1 MLAAFVLM
9 QTPPAVLQ
17 PKPGS
22 ALRQAALQAVRERL
36 GKDVKGEVV
45 FLVDSLRV
53 QGDWAFASLRP
64 RRPSLKMIDWK
75 GTIHEERAKEG
86 LLDDGLY
93 ALLRREANEKGVKVW
108 RVKEFDLGPTD
119 VSWLAWPDLH
129 PGMPK
134 AVLPWPDGVVPP
146 NS

>member
-1 MLAAFVLM
+1 MFAAFVLL
-9 QTPPAVLQ
+9 QTPPAVTQ

-22 ALRQAALQAVRERL
+22 ALRKATLQAVRERMA
-36 GKDVKGEVV
+36 KDVKGEIV
-45 FLVDSLRV
+45 FLVDALRV
-53 QGDWAFASLRP
+53 QGDWAFAGLRP
-64 RRPSLKMIDWK
+64 RRPSLKMIDWT
-75 GTIHEERAKEG
+75 GTIYAEQAREG

-93 ALLRREANEKGVKVW
+93 ALLRLEPNEKGVKSW

-119 VSWLAWPDLH
+119 VSWAGWPELH

-134 AVLPWPDGVVPP
+134 ALLPWPEGAIPP